1 MEDLLDEWAIFCINF
16 DVMNG
21 HDIQHVFDI
30 TQSILASTPTHSAHV
45 KLISLIKKCCHQ
57 MVLLHKQQAYIDDM
71 GNHFIFTKNL
81 MNLCASLNF
90 TYEDNEDFINYIA
103 LICDN
108 NINMIFTYIK
118 DSFFKMIDAV
128 FMKRQYSEK
137 QEILV
142 LLIIVSNQPVLVN
155 RNYSLILTNHVKFI
169 NIGDNFK
176 KCKSFGSVAISVHIS
191 Q

>member
-1 MEDLLDEWAIFCINF
+1 
-16 DVMNG
+16 
-21 HDIQHVFDI
+21 
-30 TQSILASTPTHSAHV
+30 
-45 KLISLIKKCCHQ
+45 

-142 LLIIVSNQPVLVN
+142 LLIIVSN
-155 RNYSLILTNHVKFI
+155 
-169 NIGDNFK
+169 
-176 KCKSFGSVAISVHIS
+176 
-191 Q
+191 